1 MNVNTSV
8 NFESFYYFE
17 LLEKIRKGG
26 EAQYGAEAQKYLGK
40 LLEFLESE
48 DDALVSIE
56 NLAGAQSTSDL
67 AIFFSDII
75 DHVSTVSPEESMG
88 KIDDR
93 VRDFLEIFEVFLQ
106 NDEWKEAVE
115 REIFSQLGQES
126 DAKTGQKESAE
137 SDAGGAESC
146 EKILNDAIASHAEDL
161 PDDLQHKYI
170 NYANVLL
177 QQPDIANLI
186 EMGVDHPETSGFYQ
200 TTYVI
205 SQMSAADAD
214 NMDMSGFQK
223 QADAWAKTFKNIFI
237 DQPFEV
243 SDLFESEVVD
253 EAVEDV
259 AETEPAETEFE
270 ETESFETETVETLVS
285 ETESVE
291 APSFESLFEE
301 ADNEFAED
309 AEEEAHFEEK
319 ASELDSLVESINN
332 RESRSTHA
340 INDSEEARERR
351 NMLRDYVISELE
363 SYSEEISEAVEI
375 LVHHPTDADMA
386 LQLKDALKA
395 LKDLGQIHNYPAIE
409 SAADTILRMYAQL
422 QQEKQSFPESEKSA
436 FDKLLS
442 LMRDYVD
449 GVIAGKYEAV
459 EQHIVRSLAE
469 MHGRLF
475 DAEPVSNVYS
485 GDTLEAA
492 FQDVVSRFAR
502 QLQAHLEQ
510 PQADDAVAS
519 VFENLNYWNALL
531 LPDIA
536 GRAVQ
541 QMQQFFAPGQLEKL
555 TPEQHQF
562 LADILKSWETSYVT
576 ESQEVWQNYNDQLTG
591 LYSELTGTVG
601 IGDAEE
607 AFADVTLR
615 QLDTLEAVLAA
626 DDANIASVLDGEFA
640 EFLEIFREN
649 STLVNRT
656 SLANIA
662 TGLQNA
668 LDSADIAALSEN
680 DVIVDDLR
688 SVIQQIRQSVNQ
700 PDEIVDVDEIIA
712 EFGLLVTIVPEENE
726 DTETSS
732 IDDLPD
738 DESIEDIFE
747 TEIDEIEESAE
758 AVEDALEDELV
769 DDLEEELED
778 ESDEDI
784 IKTIEAEYAEFETDE
799 ELELEDVNKLVGEIE
814 DAEDLK
820 WLEDVDAND
829 ETDEI
834 ETEAEQPDEAVTE
847 ELTGDE
853 ATEEFDFADG
863 LDSSNL
869 AEEVENE
876 PSEEDLEEEE
886 MIAVFRMEAFSYLNE
901 MESYLRS
908 LESDISDREVWRGLG
923 VSAHTLR
930 GSAQMIGRSD
940 IVELTDPIDRT
951 IDLAQS
957 GSIPA
962 NNELLSILRKMV
974 LLIKDRVNN
983 HEVDSTSVLNELEQ
997 FIAANTGIT
1006 EAQISEYADTEEFVY
1021 LREQDPELL
1030 SIFQNEV
1037 SSNFDVVEK
1046 NLTNLEKFTYDKE
1059 AVQQIERAVHEIRAA
1074 AKMLGISEIGSI
1086 ADSME
1091 TVFEKLAQ
1099 RQLTDLKQIIPVS
1112 RRGMIVIRHL
1122 TDNFKVSKALYDETQ
1137 EQLEHLARQTKSD
1150 VAPSVVPDESEES
1163 VANASSSIAQ
1173 ALSETPDAATPEAE
1187 PFVDDHEE
1195 SDSEEESPQVSPQ
1208 VLELYLQE
1216 AREQLDDINYLMIKL
1231 EKEPQNEELQHHL
1244 MRCMH
1249 TLKGSSGMVY
1259 AHGIEG
1265 LSHRSEDILEKH
1277 LQEKSELSPEL
1288 FDLLFEVMDDIQYSI
1303 KTLEESGRE
1312 KTKNFQK
1319 LMERL
1324 DAYYQEMIGDAEE
1337 AEFAAQHVAAIPVV
1351 KPVEEV
1357 VEVAADDDESV
1368 RMVGADELA
1377 ETPAKDTYLRLN
1389 INKMNQLLN
1398 LAAESVIGNNQFKN
1412 QLDGLKHFINVL
1424 NTNMKSFRETEDY
1437 LSAIIREERK
1447 IHDNL
1452 RSGTSSVAAADALK
1466 KQIDSLLRA
1475 LKNVKSLQDELT
1487 SVTHSLRENSKTY
1500 DENLQKLNK
1509 LSNELLDEILQARL
1523 VPINLL
1529 FQRFHRPIRDLARQL
1544 KKQIRLSLRGEET
1557 EMDRTLIDELYE
1569 PLLHIIRNALDHGL
1583 ETVDERKA
1591 AGKHSEG
1598 LLEIKAY
1605 RDRNQVIIEVRDD
1618 GRGIDLE
1625 QIKAKAIQKGLLSEK
1640 DADSMTDQELFDYLF
1655 YPGFTTA
1662 TETTLVSGRG
1672 VGLDAVK
1679 SQIEKAKGDIRM
1691 YTEMGRGT
1699 TFSIRVPISLSVI
1712 QSMLVDVSGHVYSV
1726 PLLQV
1731 EETLHVSGQ
1740 DLLKEDGRYFIRYR
1754 ERKIPVMQLA
1764 KLLKLRETD
1773 DKLLSAAVSYPVI
1786 MVQDEGNRVA
1796 LLVDKIIRREEIL
1809 IKSLGPGL
1817 RRLKYISGGSIM
1829 ADGQV
1834 VLVLDIPQ
1842 IIQDIQKGGRAGD
1855 EPVAV
1860 PQPPPGGRIIE
1871 KSAAADGPPRR
1882 KKRIEGRK
1890 PVALI
1895 VDDSLSIRKYI
1906 SSLLMQK
1913 GYITDTA
1920 RNGYEAL
1927 ELLNKQEFD
1936 IMVTDLEMPKLSGYE
1951 LIETVRYDQ
1960 RFNQFP
1966 IIVLTGRA
1974 GENFRQLTQ
1983 ELGADAYIVKP
1994 FKDRELFEQLEKF
2007 IDFHI

>member
-115 REIFSQLGQES
+115 REIFSQLGQDS
-126 DAKTGQKESAE
+126 DAKTGQKELAE

-170 NYANVLL
+170 SYANALL

-200 TTYVI
+200 TTYIV

-223 QADAWAKTFKNIFI
+223 QAEAWAKTFKNIFI

-243 SDLFESEVVD
+243 SDLFESETED
-253 EAVEDV
+253 ETTEEFAD
-259 AETEPAETEFE
+259 AESA
-270 ETESFETETVETLVS
+270 

-291 APSFESLFEE
+291 AEVVETESSEEPSFESMFEE

-309 AEEEAHFEEK
+309 AEEEAQFEEK

-422 QQEKQSFPESEKSA
+422 QQEKQSFPESEKAA
-436 FDKLLS
+436 FDKLLN

-449 GVIAGKYEAV
+449 GVIAGKYDAV
-459 EQHIVRSLAE
+459 EQNIVRSLAE

-510 PQADDAVAS
+510 PQTDDAVAS

-555 TPEQHQF
+555 APEQHQF

-591 LYSELTGTVG
+591 MYSELTGTVG
-601 IGDAEE
+601 IDEAED
-607 AFADVTLR
+607 AFADVTQR
-615 QLDTLEAVLAA
+615 QLDALEATLAA
-626 DDANIASVLDGEFA
+626 DDADIADVLNGEFA
-640 EFLEIFREN
+640 EFLETFREN
-649 STLVNRT
+649 SMLVNRT

-668 LDSADIAALSEN
+668 LDSADVAALSEN
-680 DVIVDDLR
+680 DAIADDLR

-712 EFGLLVTIVPEENE
+712 EFDLLVTIVPEESE
-726 DTETSS
+726 DTETLS

-747 TEIDEIEESAE
+747 TETDEIEESVE
-758 AVEDALEDELV
+758 AVEDMIEDELV
-769 DDLEEELED
+769 D

-799 ELELEDVNKLVGEIE
+799 ELEDIDDLVGEID
-814 DAEDLK
+814 DAEELE
-820 WLEDVDAND
+820 WLEKTIAGD
-829 ETDEI
+829 ETDEA
-834 ETEAEQPDEAVTE
+834 ETDAEQPDEAETVE
-847 ELTGDE
+847 ITGDE
-853 ATEEFDFADG
+853 ATEEFDFAEG
-863 LDSSNL
+863 LDSPNL
-869 AEEVENE
+869 AEEIENE
-876 PSEEDLEEEE
+876 PSEEELEEEE

-908 LESDISDREVWRGLG
+908 LESDLADREVWRGLG

-940 IVELTDPIDRT
+940 VVELTDPIDRT

-983 HEVDSTSVLNELEQ
+983 HEVDSSSVLNELEQ

-1150 VAPSVVPDESEES
+1150 AAASVVPDESEQP

-1173 ALSETPDAATPEAE
+1173 ALSETPDAAAVEAE
-1187 PFVDDHEE
+1187 PFVEDHEE

-1277 LQEKSELSPEL
+1277 LQEKSELAPEL
-1288 FDLLFEVMDDIQYSI
+1288 FDLLFEVMDEIQYSI

-1337 AEFAAQHVAAIPVV
+1337 AEFAAQRVAAIPVV

-1357 VEVAADDDESV
+1357 VEVAADDDDSV

-1377 ETPAKDTYLRLN
+1377 EAPAKDTYLRLN

-1452 RSGTSSVAAADALK
+1452 RNGTSSVAAADALK

-1583 ETVDERKA
+1583 ETVEERKA

-2007 IDFHI
+2007 IDFQI